1 MRCAKPTQFGTGRP
15 VASMGERL
23 HRRFDVFFYGLFMDR
38 QLLEGKGIKPVEVR
52 LAAVSGLSLRIGAR
66 AALVPAPAAE
76 VHGVLMKLSHAD
88 LEKLYS
94 EPTVQAYRPEP
105 VLALTRD
112 GATVAALCYNLPEPP
127 AADEH
132 NAEYAA
138 KLRALAQRIG
148 LPSAYVTSIG

>member
-1 MRCAKPTQFGTGRP
+1 MP
-15 VASMGERL
+15 
-23 HRRFDVFFYGLFMDR
+23 DVTR
-38 QLLEGKGIKPVEVR
+38 TARSVTVVR
-52 LAAVSGLSLRIGAR
+52 VAAVPGLSLRVGAR
-66 AALVPAPAAE
+66 AALVPVPAAE

-105 VLALTRD
+105 VLAVTRT

-138 KLRALAQRIG
+138 KLWALAQRIG
-148 LPSAYVTSIG
+148 LPSTYVTSTG